1 MTSMTKLVR
10 PAALCVA
17 FLGLAACDI
26 TNPLEDVDLLLD
38 IDSAP
43 VAIPAS
49 LGTIQVS
56 PNSPRANSGTA
67 TNDSDIDRIE
77 ELRSITIKPSSLT
90 FTPASGAAT
99 GSAARTIA
107 ADQDG
112 TIRVFLFLGDVPV
125 PGTPIVV
132 TVQDGAVTGVNPQ
145 EIQIGS
151 ATIDAS
157 SVSSFIESLPAG
169 SRPDLDDWE
178 SMTVDEVVDQIN
190 ASLASG
196 SIPFAFG
203 VETTGDVSGT
213 LRLSE
218 IEFDAQVAFS
228 GG

>member
-1 MTSMTKLVR
+1 MNSMTKLVR

-17 FLGLAACDI
+17 LLGLAACDI
-26 TNPLEDVDLLLD
+26 TNPLEDVDLILD

-67 TNDSDIDRIE
+67 TNDSDIDHIE
-77 ELRSITIKPSSLT
+77 ELHSITIKPSFLT
-90 FTPASGAAT
+90 FTPASASANGNGARM
-99 GSAARTIA
+99 AAA
-107 ADQDG
+107 EQDG
-112 TIRVFLFLGDVPV
+112 TIRIFLFLGLVPV
-125 PGTPIVV
+125 PGTPVVV
-132 TVQDGAVTGVNPQ
+132 TVQNGAVTDVDPQ

-151 ATIDAS
+151 ATIDAA
-157 SVSSFIESLPAG
+157 SVSSFIESLPAD
-169 SRPDLDDWE
+169 SRPELDGWQ

-196 SIPFAFG
+196 TIPFAFG
-203 VETTGDVSGT
+203 VETTGDLSGT

-218 IEFDAQVAFS
+218 LEFDAQVALS
-228 GG
+228 DG